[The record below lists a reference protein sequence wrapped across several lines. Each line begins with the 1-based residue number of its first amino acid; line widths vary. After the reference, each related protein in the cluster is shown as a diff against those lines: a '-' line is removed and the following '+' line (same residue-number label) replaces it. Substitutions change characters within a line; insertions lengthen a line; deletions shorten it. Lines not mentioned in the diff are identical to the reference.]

1 MTKQGPRYSMEE
13 FARRGEE
20 LFHRDIRPQLR
31 DHNELEF
38 VLIDIETGDF
48 EVDADQLTASD
59 RLLARR
65 PDAQV
70 WMRRVGS
77 PYALRF
83 GGRLRSTT
91 A

>member
-1 MTKQGPRYSMEE
+1 VTRQGPRYSMEE
-13 FARRGEE
+13 FAQRGEE
-20 LFHRDIRPQLR
+20 LFDRDIHPRLR
-31 DHNELEF
+31 GHNELDF

-48 EVDADQLTASD
+48 EVDADELAASD

-77 PYALRF
+77 PYARRF